1 MSAFLEANL
10 RALAARDPALAD
22 LLRAAAPLA
31 ERPVAAPT
39 GDPTLTADGV
49 LLHNARDPRRDGVR
63 WATSQRERLEPLGPR
78 ATAVVLGLG
87 LGWHVEA
94 LLAAWGGPV
103 VVIEPDLA
111 LVRTACEARDLTAV
125 LPRVML
131 LREPPGAE
139 VLDAWGPFAL
149 CPYAPSLLRGG
160 DALRAA
166 RERLGARA
174 LLAGLRLRV
183 LVISPVGGGS
193 HPITFYC
200 ARALGELGHD
210 VAVLDLAPYAAGMD
224 AIPRFTGKAAAR
236 TVVQNAFGRFLATG
250 ILAAVEAAQP
260 DVVLCMAQAPVDAA
274 VLHEIGQ
281 RGALRAF
288 WFVEDHRLFPYWRD
302 LAPACDHFFVI
313 QQGDFLHDL
322 RAATGGR
329 AHYLPLAADPSV
341 HRPLALSAAERVDWG
356 APVGFVGAGYRNRR
370 LAFRPL
376 LEQGLRIW
384 GTEWGG
390 AGIVEAAVQKGGARI
405 SSEDSVRI
413 FNATSVNLN
422 LHSSTYVDGVDPRGD
437 FVNPRT
443 FELAACGAFQLTD
456 ARALLP
462 ACFEPGREIATFA
475 DAGALPDLV
484 REWLG
489 MPTARMAMAAAARRR
504 VLAEHTYRHRMAAL
518 LETVCAMD
526 AERLRARPRRPTTGD
541 VARDEGESPLGR
553 FLRTVPAATPFTLD
567 GLVQRLLRRE
577 GDLSEPEQILL
588 FLHQFDELYV
598 REARA

>member
-1 MSAFLEANL
+1 MSAILEANL
-10 RALAARDPALAD
+10 RALAARDPALAE
-22 LLRAAAPLA
+22 LVRAAAPLRD
-31 ERPVAAPT
+31 RPVPAAT

-49 LLHNARDPRRDGVR
+49 LLHNARDPRRDGAR
-63 WATSQRERLEPLGPR
+63 WATSQRDRLEPLGPR

-94 LLAAWGGPV
+94 LLATWQGAVAV
-103 VVIEPDLA
+103 VEPDLG
-111 LVRTACEARDLTAV
+111 LVRTALEARDLTRV
-125 LPRVML
+125 LERVLL
-131 LREPPGAE
+131 LREAPGPE
-139 VLDAWGPFAL
+139 VLDAWGTFAL
-149 CPYAPSLLRGG
+149 CPHAPSLLRGG
-160 DALRAA
+160 DALRVA
-166 RERLGARA
+166 RETLGARA
-174 LLAGLRLRV
+174 VLAGLRLRV
-183 LVISPVGGGS
+183 LVVSPVGGGS

-210 VAVLDLAPYAAGMD
+210 VVVLDLAPYAAGMD

-236 TVVQNAFGRFLATG
+236 RVVQNAYGRFLGTG
-250 ILAAVEAAQP
+250 ILAAVEAAEP
-260 DVVLCMAQAPVDAA
+260 DVVLCMAQAPVDAGL
-274 VLHEIGQ
+274 LHEIGQ

-288 WFVEDHRLFPYWRD
+288 WFVEDHRLFPYWRE

-313 QQGDFLHDL
+313 QQGDFLENL

-341 HRPLALSAAERVDWG
+341 HRPMTLTPAERAELG

-390 AGIVEAAVQKGGARI
+390 AGIVEAAVQRGGARI
-405 SSEDSVRI
+405 GTDDAVRI
-413 FNATSVNLN
+413 FNATTVNLN

-462 ACFEPGREIATFA
+462 AVLAADREIVTFD
-475 DAGALPDLV
+475 DAAALPELV
-484 REWLG
+484 RAWLAK
-489 MPTARMAMAAAARRR
+489 PAARVAIAAAARRR
-504 VLAEHTYRHRMAAL
+504 VLAEHTYRHRMAAM
-518 LETVCAMD
+518 LETVCALD
-526 AERLRARPRRPTTGD
+526 AERLRARPRRPTTAD
-541 VARDEGESPLGR
+541 VARDVGDSPLGH

-577 GDLSEPEQILL
+577 GELSEPEQILL

>member
-1 MSAFLEANL
+1 MSACLEANV
-10 RALAARDPALAD
+10 RALAARDPALAA
-22 LLRAAAPLA
+22 LVRAAEPLA
-31 ERPVAAPT
+31 DRPAPAPT

-49 LLHNARDPRRDGVR
+49 LLHNARDPRRDGTR
-63 WATSQRERLEPLGPR
+63 WASSQLARLEPLGPR
-78 ATAVVLGLG
+78 ATAVVLGFG

-94 LLAAWGGPV
+94 LCAAWQGPV
-103 VVIEPDLA
+103 VVVEPDLR
-111 LVRTACEARDLTAV
+111 LLRTALAARDLGAV
-125 LPRVML
+125 LARVML
-131 LREPPGAE
+131 LREAPGPE
-139 VLDAWGPFAL
+139 VLDAWGAFAL
-149 CPYAPSLLRGG
+149 CPHAPSLLRGG
-160 DALRAA
+160 EALQAA

-210 VAVLDLAPYAAGMD
+210 VVVLDLAPYAAGMD

-236 TVVQNAFGRFLATG
+236 TVVQSAFGRFLATG
-250 ILAAVEAAQP
+250 ILAAVEAAEP

-288 WFVEDHRLFPYWRD
+288 WFVEDHRLFPYWRQ

-313 QQGDFLHDL
+313 QQGDFLADL

-341 HRPLALSAAERVDWG
+341 HRPLALAADERAELG

-390 AGIVEAAVQKGGARI
+390 AGIVEAAVQRGGARI
-405 SSEDSVRI
+405 ATEDAVRI
-413 FNATSVNLN
+413 FNATTVNLN

-456 ARALLP
+456 ARTLLP
-462 ACFEPGREIATFA
+462 PLFDPEREIVTFT

-484 REWLG
+484 RDWLAR
-489 MPTARMAMAAAARRR
+489 PAARMTTAAAARRR
-504 VLAEHTYRHRMAAL
+504 VLAEHTYRHRMATL
-518 LETVCAMD
+518 LETVCALD
-526 AERLRARPRRPTTGD
+526 ADRLRARPRRPTAGD
-541 VARDEGESPLGR
+541 VARQEAGSPLGT

-598 REARA
+598 REARG